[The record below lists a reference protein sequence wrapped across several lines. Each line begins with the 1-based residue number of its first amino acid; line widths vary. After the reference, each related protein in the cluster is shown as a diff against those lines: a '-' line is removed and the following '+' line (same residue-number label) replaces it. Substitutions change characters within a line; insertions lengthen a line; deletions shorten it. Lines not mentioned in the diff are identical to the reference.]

1 MRRPG
6 RLGALS
12 VAACLVV
19 AACQSGDS
27 DSQPAD
33 STEAGQDPSSSTDPD
48 APATSGGNG
57 DEPAGEP
64 VADVDAEPV
73 TIIDGGFAEPWQY
86 FGWAAEVS
94 DDSVTLDIGEF
105 GGLIAADPG
114 HVGSY
119 AELVV
124 VLDATST
131 DFRGE
136 FMRVGLA
143 DDVGSSF
150 PIVHPFFEDDGDQ
163 LRAVVEMRELLGGM
177 GTFDRVILSAMS
189 EFDSPSVVKIDE
201 LYLVPGDPYTAT
213 DFGTAESDAVVDCV
227 AERTPISPYIYGLAR
242 GWEEHD
248 EPWGMEPAVRRWG
261 GNPTSRYNHEN
272 GAWNTALDYFYT
284 NYSLGDIKAHEEFLF
299 ENWDAGVESAF
310 TIPMLGWVSKDVG
323 SYAFPVSQYGDQLEV
338 DPFNPDAGNGLDT
351 DGDELPAPDPTVTSE
366 RSTPED
372 VRAYVESVEALA
384 DATGNPAPLMYFL
397 DNEPMIWHVTHRDA
411 YQDLL
416 SYDELLA
423 RTIEYGTVVREAA
436 PDALI
441 AGPSVWG
448 WPAYFFSAVDAEG
461 GFNSAPDRADH
472 QGMGLIEWYLD
483 QLRQHEEETGV
494 RLLDVLDV
502 HYYPQGGVYGDLV
515 DEETSA
521 YRLRS
526 TRSLWD
532 PGYTDE
538 SWIQDTVRLLP
549 RMQRWVDD
557 NYPGTKLSI
566 GEYSWGAE
574 GHLSGGLAQ
583 AEALGRFGQYG
594 IYSAYYW
601 FNPPEFSPVYWA
613 FRAYRNYDGNGSTF
627 GDLSMPTESFRPLS
641 MFASADSTSDRQVLV
656 MLNQS
661 PAEQLETS
669 ILLDGCDRSSVD
681 VYQFVGAPTGFE
693 PAEATLDGD
702 DLQIVLPPYSI
713 TVAELR

>member
-1 MRRPG
+1 MRRSV
-6 RLGALS
+6 RFGAVLA
-12 VAACLVV
+12 AACLTV

-27 DSQPAD
+27 DA
-33 STEAGQDPSSSTDPD
+33 DPSPTSEDTADESTGGD
-48 APATSGGNG
+48 ADASTTTEVGQ
-57 DEPAGEP
+57 P
-64 VADVDAEPV
+64 VADLYDPV
-73 TIIDGGFAEPWQY
+73 PVIDGGFVEPWSY
-86 FGWAAEVS
+86 FGWAAEVT
-94 DDSVTLDIGEF
+94 DDSVTLDLGDW
-105 GGLIAADPG
+105 GGMIAADPG

-124 VLDATST
+124 VVDASST

-143 DDVGSSF
+143 DAVGSSF
-150 PIVHPFFEDDGDQ
+150 PIVHPLFEEDGAA
-163 LRAVVEMRELLGGM
+163 LRAVVPMRELLGGM
-177 GTFDRVILSAMS
+177 GTFDRIVLSAMA
-189 EFDSPSVVKIDE
+189 EYESPAPVEVE
-201 LYLVPGDPYTAT
+201 EVYLVPGDPYTLDDA
-213 DFGTAESDAVVDCV
+213 GVEEAEALVECTAEP
-227 AERTPISPYIYGLAR
+227 TPISPYIYGLAR

-261 GNPTSRYNHEN
+261 GNPTSRYNPAN
-272 GAWNTALDYFYT
+272 GAWNTALDYFWT
-284 NYSLGDIKAHEEFLF
+284 NYSLGDVKAHEEFLF
-299 ENWDAGVESAF
+299 ENWDAGVESAV
-310 TIPMLGWVSKDVG
+310 TVPMLGWVSKDVG
-323 SYAFPVSQYGDQLEV
+323 SYAFPVSEFGEQEEV
-338 DPFNPDAGNGLDT
+338 DPFNPDAGNGIDLD
-351 DGDELPAPDPTVTSE
+351 GEELPAPDPEVTSV
-366 RSTPED
+366 RSTPDD
-372 VRAYVESVEALA
+372 VRAYVESIEALA
-384 DATGNPAPLMYFL
+384 DATGNPSPMMYFL
-397 DNEPMIWHVTHRDA
+397 DNEPMIWHVTHRDV

-448 WPAYFFSAVDAEG
+448 WPAYFYSAVDAEG

-472 QGMGLIEWYLD
+472 AGQGLIEWYLD
-483 QLRQHEEETGV
+483 QLRQYEERTGV

-502 HYYPQGGVYGDLV
+502 HYYPQGGVYGNLV
-515 DEETSA
+515 DEDTSA

-532 PGYTDE
+532 PAYSDE

-549 RMQRWVDD
+549 RMQRWVED

-574 GHLSGGLAQ
+574 GHLSGGLSQ

-594 IYSAYYW
+594 LYSAYYW

-627 GDLSMPTESFRPLS
+627 GDLSLPTSARRPLS
-641 MFASADSTSDRQVLV
+641 LFASADSTSDRNVLV
-656 MLNQS
+656 LLNQS
-661 PAEQLETS
+661 PDEQLDTS
-669 ILLDGCDRSSVD
+669 IRLDGCDRSSVE

-702 DLQIVLPPYSI
+702 DLEIVLPPYSI